1 MKYLDTFVNNF
12 VFVIILMS
20 CEGQQVNITNDTQ
33 VMIIPPIPKC
43 CPSKSQKLMNR
54 HCMETHQNISLTH
67 FFFESNIT
75 HINSDKREVEFEFYH
90 RKVQCPAVIF
100 TSEEIVGFIYNASI
114 IDNSSEPVRLI
125 PSSDYC
131 VDSSNESLTFVVCYP
146 DVDVSKAQFY
156 FPCLILS
163 TACYFISAVV
173 YQFILKVKDVYKK
186 CFIGFCISMGVTFF
200 CLILFQF
207 VNTNCVI
214 LGSIFFLFILAS
226 FLWFSCLCL
235 EVMFTVREFSCEDM
249 SERIYLYIA
258 TSIVVPCL
266 ILVISIIP
274 TRIPDVPTSFMK
286 EVEMCKFKGDNTR
299 IAILFVPMGLL
310 LATSLASLIYTFY
323 LIAVNSKKYKSDIV
337 WLEKRSHFKYRT
349 RSCFMIWLTS
359 AIWFIDA
366 VLKNHNHGNPLVYE
380 VIEGLQGI
388 FVVAVFVTNRYTRKE
403 IYQSLCG
410 KEKRKTDSTRFKN
423 LLEKFKTDKS
433 GVSTSNATEIEN

>member
-214 LGSIFFLFILAS
+214 LG
-226 FLWFSCLCL
+226 
-235 EVMFTVREFSCEDM
+235 
-249 SERIYLYIA
+249 
-258 TSIVVPCL
+258 
-266 ILVISIIP
+266 
-274 TRIPDVPTSFMK
+274 
-286 EVEMCKFKGDNTR
+286 DNTR